1 MRFFRMQKIRNF
13 FKVESNLQLLIVNVV
28 FAVTGTI
35 SVILAGFILSFIGL
49 DANVLSSSL
58 YWTLRILILMP
69 IYQILLIMIGAVFG
83 EFTYFWR
90 IEKKMLNRLGIKF

>member
-1 MRFFRMQKIRNF
+1 MQKIRNF
-13 FKVESNLQLLIVNVV
+13 FKVESNFQLLIVNVV

-35 SVILAGFILSFIGL
+35 SVILAGFILNFIGL
-49 DANVLSSSL
+49 DTNVLSFSL
-58 YWTLRILILMP
+58 YWTFRILILMP
-69 IYQILLIMIGAVFG
+69 IYQILLIIIGAIFG

>member
-1 MRFFRMQKIRNF
+1 MQKIRNF
-13 FKVESNLQLLIVNVV
+13 FKVESNFQLLIVNVV

-35 SVILAGFILSFIGL
+35 SVILAGFILDFIGL
-49 DANVLSSSL
+49 DINALSSSL
-58 YWTLRILILMP
+58 YWTLRVLILMP
-69 IYQILLIMIGAVFG
+69 IYQILLIIIGAVFG

>member
-1 MRFFRMQKIRNF
+1 MQKIRNF
-13 FKVESNLQLLIVNVV
+13 FKVESNFQLLIVNVV

-35 SVILAGFILSFIGL
+35 SVILAGFILDFIGL
-49 DANVLSSSL
+49 DINALSSSL
-58 YWTLRILILMP
+58 YWTLRVLILMP
-69 IYQILLIMIGAVFG
+69 IYQILLIIIGAIFG

>member
-1 MRFFRMQKIRNF
+1 MQKIRNF
-13 FKVESNLQLLIVNVV
+13 FKVESNFRLLIVNVV

-35 SVILAGFILSFIGL
+35 SVVLAGFVLNFIGL
-49 DANVLSSSL
+49 DINALSSSL

-69 IYQILLIMIGAVFG
+69 IYQILLIMVGAVFG
-83 EFTYFWR
+83 EFAYFWR

>member
-1 MRFFRMQKIRNF
+1 MQKIRNF
-13 FKVESNLQLLIVNVV
+13 FKVESNFQLLVVNVV

-35 SVILAGFILSFIGL
+35 SVILAGFILNFIGL
-49 DANVLSSSL
+49 DTNVLGSSL

>member
-1 MRFFRMQKIRNF
+1 MQKIRNF
-13 FKVESNLQLLIVNVV
+13 FKVESNFQLLIVNVV

-35 SVILAGFILSFIGL
+35 SVILAGFILNFIGL
-49 DANVLSSSL
+49 DTNVLGSSL

-90 IEKKMLNRLGIKF
+90 IEKKMLNRIGIKF

>member
-1 MRFFRMQKIRNF
+1 MQKIRNF
-13 FKVESNLQLLIVNVV
+13 FKVESNFQLLIVNVV

-35 SVILAGFILSFIGL
+35 SVILAGFVLNLIGL
-49 DANVLSSSL
+49 DTNALNSSL

-69 IYQILLIMIGAVFG
+69 IYQILLIIVGAAFG
-83 EFTYFWR
+83 EFSYFWR

>member
-1 MRFFRMQKIRNF
+1 MQKIRNF
-13 FKVESNLQLLIVNVV
+13 FKVESNFQLLIVNVV

-35 SVILAGFILSFIGL
+35 SVILVGFILNFIDL
-49 DANVLSSSL
+49 DTNTLSSSL

-69 IYQILLIMIGAVFG
+69 IYQILLIMVATVFG
-83 EFTYFWR
+83 EFAYFWR

>member
-1 MRFFRMQKIRNF
+1 MQKIRNF
-13 FKVESNLQLLIVNVV
+13 FKVESNFQLLIVNVV

-35 SVILAGFILSFIGL
+35 SVVLAGFVLNLIGL
-49 DANVLSSSL
+49 DTNALNSSL

-69 IYQILLIMIGAVFG
+69 IYQILLIMVGAAFG
-83 EFTYFWR
+83 EFSYFWR

>member
-1 MRFFRMQKIRNF
+1 MKKIRNF
-13 FKVESNLQLLIVNVV
+13 FKVESNFQLLIVNIV

-35 SVILAGFILSFIGL
+35 SVILAGFILDFIGL
-49 DANVLSSSL
+49 DINALSSSL
-58 YWTLRILILMP
+58 YWTLRVLILMP
-69 IYQILLIMIGAVFG
+69 IYQILLIIIGAVFG

>member
-1 MRFFRMQKIRNF
+1 MQKIRNF
-13 FKVESNLQLLIVNVV
+13 FKVESNFQLLIVNVV

-35 SVILAGFILSFIGL
+35 SVILAGFVLNLIGL
-49 DANVLSSSL
+49 DTNALNSSL

-69 IYQILLIMIGAVFG
+69 IYQILLIMVGAAFG
-83 EFTYFWR
+83 EFSYFWR

>member
-1 MRFFRMQKIRNF
+1 MQKIRNF
-13 FKVESNLQLLIVNVV
+13 FKVESNFQLLIVNVV

-35 SVILAGFILSFIGL
+35 SVILAGFILNFIGL
-49 DANVLSSSL
+49 DTNVLSFSL
-58 YWTLRILILMP
+58 YWTFRILILMP

>member
-1 MRFFRMQKIRNF
+1 MKKIRNF
-13 FKVESNLQLLIVNVV
+13 FKVESNFQLLIVNVV

-35 SVILAGFILSFIGL
+35 SVILAGFILNFIGL
-49 DANVLSSSL
+49 DTNVLGSSL

>member
-1 MRFFRMQKIRNF
+1 MQKIRNF
-13 FKVESNLQLLIVNVV
+13 FKVESNFQLLVVNVV

-35 SVILAGFILSFIGL
+35 SVILAGFILNFIGL
-49 DANVLSSSL
+49 DTNVLGSSL

-90 IEKKMLNRLGIKF
+90 IEKKMLNRIGIKF

>member
-1 MRFFRMQKIRNF
+1 MQKIRNF
-13 FKVESNLQLLIVNVV
+13 FKVESNFQLLIVNVV

-35 SVILAGFILSFIGL
+35 SVILAGFILNFIGL
-49 DANVLSSSL
+49 DTNVLGSSL

-90 IEKKMLNRLGIKF
+90 IEKKMLNRFGIKF

>member
-1 MRFFRMQKIRNF
+1 MQKIRNF
-13 FKVESNLQLLIVNVV
+13 FKVESNFQLLIVNVV

-35 SVILAGFILSFIGL
+35 SVILAGFILNFIGL
-49 DANVLSSSL
+49 DTNVLGSSL
-58 YWTLRILILMP
+58 YWTFRILILMP

-90 IEKKMLNRLGIKF
+90 IEKKMLNRIGIKF

>member
-1 MRFFRMQKIRNF
+1 MQKIRNF
-13 FKVESNLQLLIVNVV
+13 FKVESNFQLLIVNVV

-35 SVILAGFILSFIGL
+35 SVILAGFILNFIGL
-49 DANVLSSSL
+49 DTNVLGSSL

-90 IEKKMLNRLGIKF
+90 IEKKMLNRFCIKF

>member
-1 MRFFRMQKIRNF
+1 MQKIRNF
-13 FKVESNLQLLIVNVV
+13 FKVESNFQLLIVNVV

-35 SVILAGFILSFIGL
+35 SVILAGFILNFIGL
-49 DANVLSSSL
+49 DTNVLGSSL

-69 IYQILLIMIGAVFG
+69 IYQILLIMVGAVFG

-90 IEKKMLNRLGIKF
+90 IEKKMLNRIGIKF

>member
-1 MRFFRMQKIRNF
+1 MKKIRNF
-13 FKVESNLQLLIVNVV
+13 FKVESNFQLLIVNIV

-35 SVILAGFILSFIGL
+35 SVMLAGFILDFIGL
-49 DANVLSSSL
+49 DINALSSSL
-58 YWTLRILILMP
+58 YWTLRVLILMP
-69 IYQILLIMIGAVFG
+69 IYQILLIIIGAVFG